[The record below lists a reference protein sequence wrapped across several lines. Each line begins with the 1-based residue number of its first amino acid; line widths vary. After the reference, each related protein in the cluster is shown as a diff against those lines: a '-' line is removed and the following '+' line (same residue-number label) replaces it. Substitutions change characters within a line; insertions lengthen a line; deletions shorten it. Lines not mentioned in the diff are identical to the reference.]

1 MMTIRE
7 ILKLDS
13 GLYTAD
19 VDGKPAVI
27 GRDKGKGFTI
37 RIESTPGW
45 DMITIMMR
53 MVTSK
58 APPSSPKTKQQRPGA
73 SAAQHN

>member
-1 MMTIRE
+1 MMTIKE

-19 VDGKPAVI
+19 VYGKPAVI

-37 RIESTPGW
+37 RLENKPGW
-45 DMITIMMR
+45 DMIN
-53 MVTSK
+53 
-58 APPSSPKTKQQRPGA
+58 
-73 SAAQHN
+73 HYD

>member
-19 VDGKPAVI
+19 VDDKPAVI

-37 RIESTPGW
+37 RTESKPGW
-45 DMITIMMR
+45 DMINHYNESGAFEGT
-53 MVTSK
+53 TFE
-58 APPSSPKTKQQRPGA
+58 KQDKEEE
-73 SAAQHN
+73 

>member
-1 MMTIRE
+1 MMTIKE

-19 VDGKPAVI
+19 VDGKPAII

-37 RIESTPGW
+37 RTESKPGW
-45 DMITIMMR
+45 DMINHYDEDGDYEGMTFE
-53 MVTSK
+53 
-58 APPSSPKTKQQRPGA
+58 PKDKE
-73 SAAQHN
+73 

>member
-1 MMTIRE
+1 MMTIKE

-37 RIESTPGW
+37 GEQARLGHDQSL
-45 DMITIMMR
+45 
-53 MVTSK
+53 
-58 APPSSPKTKQQRPGA
+58 
-73 SAAQHN
+73 

>member
-7 ILKLDS
+7 ILKMES

-27 GRDKGKGFTI
+27 GRDVGKGFTI
-37 RIESTPGW
+37 RMVSTPGW
-45 DMITIMMR
+45 YLINHYDEDGDYECTTFEPID
-53 MVTSK
+53 K
-58 APPSSPKTKQQRPGA
+58 E
-73 SAAQHN
+73 

>member
-13 GLYTAD
+13 GLYTVD

-37 RIESTPGW
+37 RTESKPGW
-45 DMITIMMR
+45 DMINHYDESGAFEGT
-53 MVTSK
+53 TFE
-58 APPSSPKTKQQRPGA
+58 KQDKEEE
-73 SAAQHN
+73 